1 LNVNGASTK
10 SDRALIVP
18 LAVQAIKQSSN
29 QAIKQSSN
37 QAINEETHLP
47 NWLGKQIYTNNKDLW
62 EPTV

>member
-1 LNVNGASTK
+1 LFHSLYKQSSN
-10 SDRALIVP
+10 
-18 LAVQAIKQSSN
+18 QAIKQSSN